1 MSGKPISENVI
12 SRLPKYYRYLQELD
26 AKKIKR
32 ISSKTISEALNIT
45 ASQVRQDLSHFGGFG
60 QQGYGYDTDY
70 LKARIREIL
79 GLSVSHNAIIIGGGR
94 IGQALANYKGF
105 AFENV
110 NIRAV
115 FDIDTSH
122 VKNVEGVEILNMSE
136 LDNYINAHKVD
147 VAIISVQKEQ
157 AEIVA
162 EKVVSLGVKAIWNFA
177 PIDLN
182 FGNRAVC
189 ENINMSESLMRLIY
203 KSKDGNTTSER

>member
-1 MSGKPISENVI
+1 MNGKQISENVI

-26 AKKIKR
+26 SRKITR
-32 ISSKTISEALNIT
+32 VSSKTISQALNIT
-45 ASQVRQDLSHFGGFG
+45 ASQVRQDLSNFGGFG

-79 GLSVSHNAIIIGGGR
+79 GLNDNHNAIIIGGGR

-105 AFENV
+105 ENENV
-110 NIRAV
+110 YVRAV
-115 FDIDTSH
+115 FDIETSH
-122 VKNVEGVEILNMSE
+122 VKNVNNIEVLNMVE
-136 LDNYINAHKVD
+136 LDNYIKNHKVD

-157 AEIVA
+157 AKIVA
-162 EKVVSLGVKAIWNFA
+162 ERVVNLGVTAIWNFA

-182 FGNRAVC
+182 FERRAVC

-203 KSKDGNTTSER
+203 KSKKNK